1 MNPPFTGRQVVE
13 HIKKAVTMLND
24 NGKLLSVVP
33 ASFKADIGIDYT
45 LSESYE
51 NSFKNTSVGVRILCV
66 DKIKTTL

>member
-45 LSESYE
+45 LSE
-51 NSFKNTSVGVRILCV
+51 ICQ
-66 DKIKTTL
+66 